1 MSEHGLRDLNALM
14 QHAKDLKRLA
24 SEASSKIE
32 KKTNFDEATKLRGMI
47 MSLGLVSR
55 HTFIFCIEIH
65 VETQI
70 YRMRTLSTHFRLV
83 SALKWTKLIRLAH

>member
-55 HTFIFCIEIH
+55 RVF
-65 VETQI
+65 QKKS
-70 YRMRTLSTHFRLV
+70 R
-83 SALKWTKLIRLAH
+83 

>member
-1 MSEHGLRDLNALM
+1 M

-55 HTFIFCIEIH
+55 HTFIFRIESH

-70 YRMRTLSTHFRLV
+70 YKMRTFSTYFRPFG
-83 SALKWTKLIRLAH
+83 ALQWTKMMLLAH

>member
-1 MSEHGLRDLNALM
+1 M

-47 MSLGLVSR
+47 MSLGLVSQ
-55 HTFIFCIEIH
+55 F
-65 VETQI
+65 
-70 YRMRTLSTHFRLV
+70 
-83 SALKWTKLIRLAH
+83 KWSNFFGQNLTNELWFFKNPC

>member
-1 MSEHGLRDLNALM
+1 M

-55 HTFIFCIEIH
+55 HTFIFCIESH

-70 YRMRTLSTHFRLV
+70 YRIRTFSTHFRLV
-83 SALKWTKLIRLAH
+83 GALKWTKLIRLAH

>member
-1 MSEHGLRDLNALM
+1 M

-55 HTFIFCIEIH
+55 LSFNFFVSRTRLSLKFIF
-65 VETQI
+65 
-70 YRMRTLSTHFRLV
+70 
-83 SALKWTKLIRLAH
+83 

>member
-1 MSEHGLRDLNALM
+1 M

-55 HTFIFCIEIH
+55 LTFNIFFVSRAMLRLKFKMGCLFPMVILSEISMG
-65 VETQI
+65 Q
-70 YRMRTLSTHFRLV
+70 
-83 SALKWTKLIRLAH
+83 

>member
-1 MSEHGLRDLNALM
+1 M

-55 HTFIFCIEIH
+55 HTFIFLNREPCRDSDLQNENF
-65 VETQI
+65 
-70 YRMRTLSTHFRLV
+70 STHF
-83 SALKWTKLIRLAH
+83 

>member
-1 MSEHGLRDLNALM
+1 M

-55 HTFIFCIEIH
+55 HTFIFCIESR
-65 VETQI
+65 VEI
-70 YRMRTLSTHFRLV
+70 YKMRTFSTHDSSV
-83 SALKWTKLIRLAH
+83 PSSGPN

>member
-1 MSEHGLRDLNALM
+1 M

-55 HTFIFCIEIH
+55 HTFIFCIESH

-70 YRMRTLSTHFRLV
+70 YKMRTFSTPLSTRRCPQVDQIDCLG
-83 SALKWTKLIRLAH
+83 SLEGIR

>member
-1 MSEHGLRDLNALM
+1 M

-55 HTFIFCIEIH
+55 LTFNILFCIESH

-70 YRMRTLSTHFRLV
+70 
-83 SALKWTKLIRLAH
+83 

>member
-1 MSEHGLRDLNALM
+1 M

-55 HTFIFCIEIH
+55 HTFIFFASRAI
-65 VETQI
+65 
-70 YRMRTLSTHFRLV
+70 SRLRFKKCELLV
-83 SALKWTKLIRLAH
+83 PTFDSSVPSSGPN

>member
-1 MSEHGLRDLNALM
+1 M

-47 MSLGLVSR
+47 MSLGLVSHLSFNFFR
-55 HTFIFCIEIH
+55 ARLSLKFI
-65 VETQI
+65 
-70 YRMRTLSTHFRLV
+70 STHF
-83 SALKWTKLIRLAH
+83 

>member
-55 HTFIFCIEIH
+55 RVFQKDL
-65 VETQI
+65 VKVKP
-70 YRMRTLSTHFRLV
+70 YKRT
-83 SALKWTKLIRLAH
+83 

>member
-1 MSEHGLRDLNALM
+1 M

-55 HTFIFCIEIH
+55 LSLIFFVCFES
-65 VETQI
+65 QN
-70 YRMRTLSTHFRLV
+70 LSFSTHFGV
-83 SALKWTKLIRLAH
+83 VGPPVGFKFA

>member
-1 MSEHGLRDLNALM
+1 M

-55 HTFIFCIEIH
+55 F
-65 VETQI
+65 
-70 YRMRTLSTHFRLV
+70 
-83 SALKWTKLIRLAH
+83 K